1 MQTYFCKVENLLVA
15 PSLLPRCPPPTWLPP
30 VVVTVLIALFTMS
43 LIGRGRGAP
52 GLLRMRE
59 MVWNAFNEFSLSPTI
74 LLACMNIGYSNW
86 MPGICLR
93 SHVWLSN

>member
-1 MQTYFCKVENLLVA
+1 MA

-30 VVVTVLIALFTMS
+30 VVVTALFTMS
-43 LIGRGRGAP
+43 LIGRGKGAP
-52 GLLRMRE
+52 GVLRMRE

-86 MPGICLR
+86 MPGIFLL
-93 SHVWLSN
+93 SHL